1 MKLSTNSLSFRL
13 IATAGGWAITG
24 LIIAGLL
31 LSNLFTASV
40 ERNFDSRL
48 ELHLKTLI
56 AMTEINDAGKL
67 AVLGA
72 MSEPQFGLPFSG
84 WYWQIT
90 PRTPGSASSLVSRSL
105 WDQLLPALP
114 PDPTQTAAR
123 NAHFSYM
130 TGPQNQ
136 NLRALERII
145 SLPKSDS
152 DYIFTITGDAGEI
165 TGQLHTFNGTLII
178 SLIIIALGLVTA
190 VLVQVRVGLAPL
202 TQLRDALSDI
212 RRGTANTLSGDYP
225 AELAPLAKEM
235 NILIQHNEDVIT
247 RAKHHIGNLAHALK
261 TPLAVLAN
269 EAQSKTGIESALVL
283 KQTHAMRDQIE
294 HHLSRA
300 RIAARTDVI
309 GSRTSIEPVLAGLT
323 RTLERIHQDKNITIH
338 CDCRAGLAFQG
349 NHQDL
354 EDMAGNLLDNAYK
367 WAKTQIIISCA
378 PGPDTTIIM
387 TIEDDGPGL
396 PADKHAQML
405 HRGQRLDE
413 TVPGSG
419 LGLSIVDELARLY
432 RGSISLGK
440 SERLSGLK
448 ASLILPAAES

>member
-1 MKLSTNSLSFRL
+1 MSTNSLSFRL
-13 IATAGGWAITG
+13 IATASGWAISG
-24 LIIAGLL
+24 LIIAGLVV
-31 LSNLFTASV
+31 SNLFATSV
-40 ERNFDSRL
+40 ERSFDSRL

-90 PRTPGSASSLVSRSL
+90 PRAPGSAGSLVSRSL
-105 WDQLLPALP
+105 WDQLLPTLP
-114 PDPTQTAAR
+114 PDPAQTAAPA
-123 NAHFSYM
+123 AHFGYM
-130 TGPQNQ
+130 DGPQNQ

-145 SLPKSDS
+145 NLPKSDS
-152 DYIFTITGDAGEI
+152 DYIFTMTGNASEI

-178 SLIIIALGLVTA
+178 SLIIIALGLVAA

-202 TQLRDALSDI
+202 TQLREALSDI
-212 RRGTANTLSGDYP
+212 RRGAANTLSGDYP

-235 NILIQHNEDVIT
+235 NNLIQHNEDVIA
-247 RAKHHIGNLAHALK
+247 RAKRDVGNLAHALK

-269 EAQSKTGIESALVL
+269 EAQSKTGIESDLVL

-300 RIAARTDVI
+300 RIAARADVI
-309 GSRTSIEPVLAGLT
+309 GTRTSIEPVLAGLT
-323 RTLERIHQDKNITIH
+323 RTLERIHQDKNITVH

-349 NHQDL
+349 NRQDL

-378 PGPDTTIIM
+378 PGPDTAIIM
-387 TIEDDGPGL
+387 TIEDDGPGVA
-396 PADKHAQML
+396 ADKHAQML

-432 RGSISLGK
+432 RGSISLEK

-448 ASLILPAAES
+448 ASLILPAAEG